1 MNLTKHFFYLLII
14 SLFISINAQSQTNW
28 LNRFGGKGNDEALCN
43 TVSKNGNIY
52 TAGYFSLGAEF
63 GNHHLISSGSG
74 DVFISCQDTLG
85 NLIWAVRGGGP
96 RSDRAYG
103 IATNDSGFIFVTGTY
118 SGNVTFGQFSL
129 AGNDTTQD
137 IFVAKLDSIGNFV
150 WVKSFGGPDN
160 DLAFSIAT
168 DKSGNVVIVGQFKGT
183 SQFGTQ
189 SLSSKIDPTT
199 NLFSYDIFIL
209 KLDAVGDVAWVKQ
222 GLASYDDRATSIT
235 ISETNQIYVIGQF
248 SDSITFDTAHNY
260 VVSNAG
266 FILKLNETGQEQW
279 FKAFFGSQ
287 LSPRSIFNF
296 QKRLGIAGDYSGI
309 FNYDGQTVLNLNG
322 PKNYNYFILLVD
334 SDGVLNQSKG
344 AGSDHPL
351 SLLTANASN
360 DSIYVA
366 GIFRCTMTDF
376 SFSYGT
382 GIFNS
387 VGFRDI
393 FVAGYNQI
401 LERNWERQIGGP
413 DDDYVSSIAI
423 SKNFNTIIAGSFQTN
438 FNAPS
443 GNSFLANAVTYDSSF
458 SGPHQYSYL
467 CGDAHYGSYKSIYSE
482 GFKDILSASAIDLS
496 RLPYDYFE
504 RSTFNCIRDSL
515 LPFINQNRDSL
526 VACDRIKLYAHLRTG
541 RDGLI
546 GPKYNFTWS
555 NGNIDDTIVVTQSG
569 WYILQIQTV
578 DECRIYVDSVYV
590 TVYITPPSPII
601 ARTSGRLEDAIP
613 EYCCYHKL
621 LSLDSIPTYLYCTN
635 VPLGYSVFWDTPTG
649 SVYNDSVLVNGSGCY
664 TCYISVPG
672 RYCVSSAC
680 LEVKTFIP
688 TQCFPTNFT
697 PKIIFTNQIFE
708 AIDTVEICENEFF
721 SMELVDSIAHILNQH
736 PDIVAMVNWQISGGF
751 NFYFPLSSPY
761 TFLQHQQ
768 TFKPSQV
775 GSTNCSVTIILQDPI
790 TSQPKIII
798 TRNFY
803 LIVHPL
809 PIPTSTFM
817 GPKFICP
824 GDTVS
829 LVIRPSR
836 HCTFSGPGIIFI
848 NANGDSIRVVSQ
860 GYYVAKFKEIDS
872 ITGCSQQ
879 VELRYKLTT
888 TPSPVITMLP
898 ANGILCP
905 GDSVLLTAE
914 NGSHYEWNGPLNAVL
929 DTTQS
934 IYVSAVGLYHYT
946 VTDSSGCRLIS
957 EFSEVSEYSTPYLTS
972 NPSPVI
978 CLGGDITISVQ
989 TNNPNG
995 IIWNS
1000 PLTGNSETQT
1010 ITSPGIYTC
1019 SVFAC
1024 GFYTSL
1030 SINVTLSQVV
1040 ATIDKGDTITICQGD
1055 TLTLNA
1061 NGGMANY
1068 NWIPSGITSQN
1079 FNVYYAGTY
1088 VLQTQDL
1095 YGCIAFD
1102 TIRVDTFPR
1111 PAAPLTF
1118 DDMVCVGTNAT
1129 LSASAA
1135 GPLFWYDM
1143 IVGGNLLQNGNTFMI
1158 QPVLATSNYYVDTN
1172 DGRCNSIR
1180 TKVTAFVNPVSQPP
1194 IISNDSVFCDMD
1206 TIRLNVPLYPTA
1218 QYQWLGPSGFSSQQN
1233 NILIPLATSS
1243 NSGYYSIQISDSQ
1256 CTGPI
1261 DSIFV
1266 TVNSPLNVQILTQ
1279 SHIPMC
1285 PGDTVILYANAIYS
1299 HYKWLPNNYTNS
1311 ILNVLSPGN
1320 YSLLATDSFGCTGLS
1335 NGFNIGQAAIPPA
1348 PVISGVTSLCETDTL
1363 SLSIPSVMGATY
1375 SWHGPLSLNTLSQDT
1390 TLMIVSP
1397 LPISGNYTVVGSS
1410 VDGCEFSNSIFVNI
1424 QKLQNISV
1432 QGKTYLCKGDS
1443 LHLQL
1448 LSPSLNGLLWQGPKG
1463 FSSSAY
1469 VIAIPNMDSTEAG
1482 IYYLATTKGLCKTF
1496 DSINVRIEPVRSF
1509 SLGNDTVVCLG
1520 EEFNLSVPGNF
1531 NTYLWNFSQSNS
1543 QTALIDTTGL
1553 WIVNVTY
1560 GPGCVASDSINIDM
1574 INCNYFIPNVITP
1587 NGDGNNDVMKVNYPS
1602 ARNVNIKIMNRW
1614 GKNIREISGIIP
1626 SWDGNDDNQ
1635 QLVPEGSYF
1644 YSIIITDYYNRQIN
1658 VKGSITVMY

>member
-1 MNLTKHFFYLLII
+1 MNLPKHFFYLLII
-14 SLFISINAQSQTNW
+14 FFLCTTEAISQSNW

-43 TVSKNGNIY
+43 TVSKSGNIY

-63 GNHHLISSGSG
+63 GNNHLLSTGSG
-74 DVFISCQDTLG
+74 DVYISCQDSVG
-85 NLIWAVRGGGP
+85 NLLWAVRGGGT

-103 IATNDSGFIFVTGTY
+103 ISTNDSGFIFVTGTY

-137 IFVAKLDSIGNFV
+137 IFVAKLDSVGNFI

-160 DLAFSIAT
+160 DLAFSIAA
-168 DKSGNVVIVGQFKGT
+168 DKNGNAVIVGQFKGT
-183 SQFGTQ
+183 CQFGTQ
-189 SLSSKIDPTT
+189 SLSSKIDPNT
-199 NLFSYDIFIL
+199 NLSSYDIFIL
-209 KLDAVGDVAWVKQ
+209 KLDTVGDVVWVKQ
-222 GLASYDDRATSIT
+222 GLASYDDRANSIV
-235 ISETNQIYVIGQF
+235 ISETNEIYVTGQF

-266 FILKLNETGQEQW
+266 FILKLNESGQEQW

-296 QKRLGIAGDYSGI
+296 QKQIGIAGDYSGI

-334 SDGVLNQSKG
+334 SDGVLYQSKG

-351 SLLTANASN
+351 SLTAANALG

-366 GIFRCTMTDF
+366 GTFRCTLTDF
-376 SFSYGT
+376 SSIYGT

-393 FVAGYNQI
+393 FVAGYNQL
-401 LERNWERQIGGP
+401 LERNWERQLGGP
-413 DDDYVSSIAI
+413 GDDFVSSIAI
-423 SKNFNTIIAGSFQTN
+423 SKSFNTIIAGSFQSI

-443 GNSFLANAVTYDSSF
+443 GNTFIPNAVTFDSSF
-458 SGPHQYSYL
+458 YGPQQFTFL
-467 CGDAHYGSYKSIYSE
+467 CGDPHYGSYKSIYSE

-504 RSTFNCIRDSL
+504 RTNFNCIRDSL
-515 LPFINQNRDSL
+515 LPYINQNNDSL
-526 VACDRIKLYAHLRTG
+526 IACDHIRLYAHLRTG
-541 RDGLI
+541 RDGVI

-555 NGNIDDTIVVTQSG
+555 DGSVDDTILVTQSG
-569 WYILQIQTV
+569 WYVLQIQTV

-590 TVYITPPSPII
+590 TVYITPSSPII
-601 ARTSGRLEDAIP
+601 ATTSGRLEYAIP

-635 VPLGYSVFWDTPTG
+635 VPPGYPVFWYTPSG
-649 SVYNDSVLVNGSGCY
+649 YIYNDSVLVNGSGCY
-664 TCYISVPG
+664 SCYITVPG
-672 RYCVSSAC
+672 GYCRSSEC
-680 LEVKTFIP
+680 IEVKTFFP
-688 TQCFPTNFT
+688 PQCFPSNFT
-697 PKIIFTNQIFE
+697 PKLIFTNQIFE
-708 AIDTVEICENEFF
+708 ASDTVEICENEFF
-721 SMELVDSIAHILNQH
+721 SMELVDSIAHILNLH
-736 PDIVAMVNWQISGGF
+736 PDIIAMVNWQISGGF
-751 NFYFPLSSPY
+751 NFYFPLSAPY

-768 TFKPSQV
+768 TFEPSYV
-775 GSTNCSVTIILQDPI
+775 GSSNCSITIIIQDPI
-790 TSQPKIII
+790 TSLPHYII
-798 TRNFY
+798 TRNFF
-803 LIVHPL
+803 LIVNPL
-809 PIPTSTFM
+809 PIPTSTFI
-817 GPKFICP
+817 GPLFICP

-829 LVIRPSR
+829 LVVRPSR
-836 HCTFSGPGIIFI
+836 HCIFSGPGIVFT
-848 NANGDSIRVVSQ
+848 NANGDSIRVVAQ
-860 GYYVAKFKEIDS
+860 GYYSAKFLEVDS
-872 ITGCSQQ
+872 ITGCSQS
-879 VELRYKLTT
+879 VELRYKITT
-888 TPSPVITMLP
+888 TPSPVITMFP

-914 NGSHYEWNGPLNAVL
+914 NGSHYEWNGPLSSVL

-957 EFSEVSEYSTPYLTS
+957 EFSEVKEYSTPYLTS
-972 NPSPVI
+972 SPSPVI
-978 CLGGDITISVQ
+978 CLGGEITISVQ
-989 TNNPNG
+989 TNNPYG
-995 IIWNS
+995 IVWDS
-1000 PLTGNSETQT
+1000 PLSGNSETQT

-1019 SVFAC
+1019 TVFAC
-1024 GFYTSL
+1024 GINTAL

-1068 NWIPSGITSQN
+1068 NWIPSGTTSQS
-1079 FNVYYAGTY
+1079 FNIYNAGMY

-1111 PAAPLTF
+1111 PAAPQTF
-1118 DDMVCVGTNAT
+1118 DDVVCVGTNAT

-1135 GPLFWYDM
+1135 GPLFWYDTM
-1143 IVGGNLLQNGNTFMI
+1143 VGGNLILNGNPLLI
-1158 QPVLATSNYYVDTN
+1158 QPLLATTNYFVATN

-1206 TIRLNVPLYPTA
+1206 TIQLNVPLYPTA
-1218 QYQWLGPSGFSSQQN
+1218 NYQWLGPNSFSSLQN
-1233 NILIPLATSS
+1233 NILIPLATTI
-1243 NSGYYSIQISDSQ
+1243 NTGYYSIQISDSQ

-1261 DSIFV
+1261 DSIYV
-1266 TVNSPLNVQILTQ
+1266 TVRSPLVVQILSQ

-1285 PGDTVILYANAIYS
+1285 PGDTVILYTNTIYS

-1311 ILNVLSPGN
+1311 ILNVFSTGN
-1320 YSLLATDSFGCTGLS
+1320 YSLIATDNFGCTGLS
-1335 NGFNIGQAAIPPA
+1335 NVLNVTQAIVPPA

-1363 SLSIPSVMGATY
+1363 SLAISNIQGATY
-1375 SWHGPLSLNTLSQDT
+1375 SWHGPLSSNSLSQDT
-1390 TLMIVSP
+1390 SLTIISP

-1410 VDGCEFSNSIFVNI
+1410 VDGCEFSNSIFVII

-1432 QGKTYLCKGDS
+1432 LGKTNLCYGDS
-1443 LHLQL
+1443 LQLQL
-1448 LSPSLNGLLWQGPKG
+1448 LSPSLNGLVWQGPKG

-1469 VIAIPNMDSTEAG
+1469 VISIPNMDSTRSG

-1496 DSINVRIEPVRSF
+1496 DSINVRIEPLRSF
-1509 SLGNDTVVCLG
+1509 SLGNDTVVCNG
-1520 EEFNLSVPGNF
+1520 EEFNLTVPGNF
-1531 NTYLWNFSQSNS
+1531 NSYTWNFSQSNS

-1560 GPGCVASDSINIDM
+1560 GPGCTTSDSIFIDM

-1602 ARNVNIKIMNRW
+1602 ARNVNVKIMNRW

-1626 SWDGNDDNQ
+1626 SWDGTDDNQ

-1644 YSIIITDYYNRQIN
+1644 YSILVTDYYNRQIN
-1658 VKGSITVMY
+1658 LKGSITVMY